1 MHNWL
6 QSNEEGWTDGDGSR
20 SVREKRKHR
29 KETWKRGRGLPVC
42 VCVYAR
48 TAVIAW
54 QLQGYLTCMTAAARV
69 CHLYFT
75 ARLRRSSLVCV
86 CVCICVVY
94 IPVASKF
101 TLILAFP
108 LCRPLSLSPNTDL
121 IAWACSVMLRSL
133 HMLCLNHI
141 THTCLRIQQFVRNP
155 RGI

>member
-1 MHNWL
+1 MDRWRWKQECERKKKTQERDL
-6 QSNEEGWTDGDGSR
+6 EERER
-20 SVREKRKHR
+20 SSS
-29 KETWKRGRGLPVC
+29 VC
-42 VCVYAR
+42 VCVYAC